1 MAEVTVVGCVVNA
14 LINSGCMNMSLWLEA
29 INMRNK
35 RSKIVKTLS
44 IDEQTYRRLTSTMN
58 DMVHIEKR
66 NLSYDDVINQL
77 IDVYQERLALSGENA
92 GG

>member
-1 MAEVTVVGCVVNA
+1 MVNA
-14 LINSGCMNMSLWLEA
+14 PINSGCANSFLLFEA

-35 RSKIVKTLS
+35 RSKIVKSLS

>member
-1 MAEVTVVGCVVNA
+1 MVNA
-14 LINSGCMNMSLWLEA
+14 LINSGRMNTSVSFET
-29 INMRNK
+29 INMRN
-35 RSKIVKTLS
+35 RGNKILKMLS

>member
-1 MAEVTVVGCVVNA
+1 MVNA
-14 LINSGCMNMSLWLEA
+14 LINSGCTNMSLWLEA

>member
-1 MAEVTVVGCVVNA
+1 
-14 LINSGCMNMSLWLEA
+14 
-29 INMRNK
+29 
-35 RSKIVKTLS
+35 
-44 IDEQTYRRLTSTMN
+44 MN

-66 NLSYDDVINQL
+66 NLSYDDVMNQL